1 MNKITYEER
10 KVTYLAALTKWGKQ
24 AQTMMAI
31 EEMAELTKEI
41 CKLFRGKADMESLA
55 DEIADATIML
65 EQLRLMYGI
74 NAEVCKHMDMK
85 ILRLQARLGMEPEKT
100 EAEVIREKLAGIP
113 LFEPD
118 EFDLAMIAAA
128 EAAMKDGDG

>member
-10 KVTYLAALTKWGKQ
+10 KATYLAALTKWGKQ

-74 NAEVCKHMDMK
+74 NADVCKHMDMK
-85 ILRLQARLGMEPEKT
+85 ILRLQARLGMVPEEV
-100 EAEVIREKLAGIP
+100 EAAIIREKLAAIP
-113 LFEPD
+113 EVEPD
-118 EFDLAMIAAA
+118 EFDLAMIADA
-128 EAAMKDGDG
+128 EAARKDGEG